1 MPRNKLVVPQAQNAM
16 DQFKQEIASEM
27 GIELGA
33 DQTSRNNGKV
43 GGEMVKRL
51 IRIAEQQLSQR

>member
-16 DQFKQEIASEM
+16 DQFKQEIANEM